1 MKSTL
6 QQDATEI
13 LHTEQLIARARRG
26 GMVGSGDLLAHLE
39 RMTAIARR
47 LHLERADPNAPSE
60 NCSRCA
66 YIEREYGA
74 EAVG

>member
-13 LHTEQLIARARRG
+13 LHTEQLVARARRG
-26 GMVGSGDLLAHLE
+26 HLIGSGDLLAHLE

-47 LHLERADPNAPSE
+47 LHLERADPNAPDCE
-60 NCSRCA
+60 RCG

>member
-39 RMTAIARR
+39 RMTAIAKR
-47 LHLERADPNAPSE
+47 LRLERADPNAPRDCE
-60 NCSRCA
+60 RCA
-66 YIEREYGA
+66 YIEREYGP
-74 EAVG
+74 EVVT